1 MGFGKLVSVK
11 IEPAALKLAR
21 DLAKIE
27 HLKIYATIKKSLELL
42 ADNQELRQKFKGIKA
57 KGKYIS
63 SKRAFWEWMLPN
75 LPENEVKWYELYPE
89 QFCKDERNYLWEY
102 QKFKINYLQAQKQD
116 AEIRRKQYDKDY
128 YRRKK

>member
-1 MGFGKLVSVK
+1 MKKFIQVNIDLETLELVKKL
-11 IEPAALKLAR
+11 AAL
-21 DLAKIE
+21 E

-63 SKRAFWEWMLPN
+63 SKKAFWEWMLPN

-116 AEIRRKQYDKDY
+116 AEIRKKQYWKDY
-128 YRRKK
+128 YRRKKK